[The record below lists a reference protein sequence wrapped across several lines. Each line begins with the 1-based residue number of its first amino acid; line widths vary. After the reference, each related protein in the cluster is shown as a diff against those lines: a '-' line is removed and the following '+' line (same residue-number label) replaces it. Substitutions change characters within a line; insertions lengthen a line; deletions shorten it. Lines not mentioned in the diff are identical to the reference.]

1 MEKVIGI
8 DLGTTNSAVA
18 IVDPFTGKGECILN
32 KEGSTLTA
40 SAVCFQN
47 PKEPMLGNTARDCK
61 VLYPEKTA
69 TLYKRLM
76 GVEKTAIT
84 VAGTSYSP
92 QQLSALI
99 LKSLKADAE
108 EELGE
113 KVNKAVI
120 TVPAYFDSNRRQAT
134 IEAGQEAGLEVLD
147 LLDEPVAALYAA
159 DVIKNY
165 AGKTVLIYD
174 LGGGTLD
181 IVCAKVSEDSI
192 DEIVINGDIYCGGSD
207 WLNAFVEYIKNTHLK
222 GVPLDVEGEQELVN
236 KAEQAKI
243 ALSKKEQTKFTVMT
257 KNGRK
262 EVTVTLAEFEKC
274 TLQWKAKAMHLA
286 EETKEQLEEKGVHHL
301 DKIILV
307 GGATRMKQII
317 EGIQEIFPGVSI
329 YEKDQDQAIAKGA
342 AIYAAALLKEKQP
355 KVNKTNIF
363 GRKSKTEDN
372 TGIKVKK
379 LNRVTSRSYGI
390 VAYVGENERKV
401 CNMILQNENLPASK
415 EDVFY
420 TRYDNQKQVSLE
432 VFESTDSN
440 RYEEVTVATSIG
452 KCYLDINGNLP
463 KHSPIMV
470 KVQLEDNGTLC
481 IRGYEESGS
490 TEVSA
495 RMETQA
501 LLNHDELM
509 AERSQVEDVFL
520 KIE

>member
-18 IVDPFTGKGECILN
+18 TVDPFTGKGECILN

-47 PKEPMLGNTARDCK
+47 SKEPMLGNTARDCK
-61 VLYPEKTA
+61 VLYPETTA
-69 TLYKRLM
+69 TLFKRLM

-84 VAGTSYSP
+84 VASTSYSP

-99 LKSLKADAE
+99 LKSLKSDAE
-108 EELGE
+108 DELGE
-113 KVNKAVI
+113 KVNKVVI

-134 IEAGQEAGLEVLD
+134 IEAGKEAGFEVLD

-165 AGKTVLIYD
+165 AGETILIFD

-181 IVCAKVSEDSI
+181 IVCVKVSEDSI

-207 WLNAFVEYIKNTHLK
+207 WLKAFVDHIKNTHLN
-222 GVPLDVEGEQELVN
+222 GVALDVEGEQELVN

-262 EVTVTLAEFEKC
+262 EVVVTLAEFEKC
-274 TLQWKAKAMHLA
+274 TLQWKAKAMRLL
-286 EETKEQLEEKGVHHL
+286 EETKEQLEEKGVFHL

-307 GGATRMKQII
+307 GGATRMKQIV
-317 EGIQEIFPGVSI
+317 EGIQEIYPGVSI

-342 AIYAAALLKEKQP
+342 AIYATSFLQEKQP
-355 KVNKTNIF
+355 KINKANVY
-363 GRKSKTEDN
+363 GRKSKLEDN
-372 TGIKVKK
+372 TDIKVKK

-390 VAYVGENERKV
+390 AAYVGETERKV
-401 CNMILQNENLPASK
+401 CNMILQNEKLPVTK

-432 VFESTDSN
+432 VFESTESN
-440 RYEEVTVATSIG
+440 RYEEITAASSIG
-452 KCYLDINGNLP
+452 KCYLDINGDLP

-470 KVQLEDNGTLC
+470 NIHLEDNGTLC
-481 IRGYEESGS
+481 VRGYEESGS
-490 TEVSA
+490 TEVKA

-501 LLNHDELM
+501 LLSPSELM
-509 AERSQVEDVFL
+509 VEREQVEDVFL